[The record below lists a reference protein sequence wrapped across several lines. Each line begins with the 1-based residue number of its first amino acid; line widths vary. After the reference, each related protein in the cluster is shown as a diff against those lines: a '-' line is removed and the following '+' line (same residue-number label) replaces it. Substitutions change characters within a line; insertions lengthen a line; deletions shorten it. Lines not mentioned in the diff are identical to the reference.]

1 MSFNIALSGIQ
12 AINEQLTTLSNNI
25 ANAGTYGFKSSRAN
39 FASVYAGD
47 QANGVQVQ
55 SLTQNIS
62 QTGSLSS
69 TGRGMDAA
77 IQGRGFFTSRDA
89 QGVVSY
95 SRVGIFSTN
104 ADGLLVDSTGKKV
117 QGYGPTVGGVL
128 GTMGDIAIPTGQI
141 PAVATTKVSYAGNMS
156 GDWKVPTATFNA
168 TDANTYNMVK
178 QSVVYDSLGTQ
189 HTVSQ
194 YFVKTD
200 ADTVTV
206 HYSLDGAAPTTNFAM
221 NFGTN
226 GQILPATTTGPVL
239 NIAGAAAGAAD
250 MSFRFDYTGTSKFA
264 GEATNT
270 TNRADGYASGTF
282 VGVELAENGSIV
294 AKYSNEQQQ
303 VVGTIAIAT
312 FPDEGSLVSVS
323 DTAWIAN
330 ANSGAPLYTTPGV
343 GLGGKLSKGVLEGS
357 NVDITSEL
365 VGLMTSQRNYQANS
379 KVITAENQMMQS
391 LMQAL

>member
-1 MSFNIALSGIQ
+1 
-12 AINEQLTTLSNNI
+12 
-25 ANAGTYGFKSSRAN
+25 
-39 FASVYAGD
+39 
-47 QANGVQVQ
+47 
-55 SLTQNIS
+55 
-62 QTGSLSS
+62 
-69 TGRGMDAA
+69 
-77 IQGRGFFTSRDA
+77 
-89 QGVVSY
+89 
-95 SRVGIFSTN
+95 
-104 ADGLLVDSTGKKV
+104 
-117 QGYGPTVGGVL
+117 
-128 GTMGDIAIPTGQI
+128 
-141 PAVATTKVSYAGNMS
+141 
-156 GDWKVPTATFNA
+156 
-168 TDANTYNMVK
+168 
-178 QSVVYDSLGTQ
+178 
-189 HTVSQ
+189 
-194 YFVKTD
+194 
-200 ADTVTV
+200 
-206 HYSLDGAAPTTNFAM
+206 M
-221 NFGTN
+221 NF
-226 GQILPATTTGPVL
+226 
-239 NIAGAAAGAAD
+239 
-250 MSFRFDYTGTSKFA
+250 SFDYTGTSKFA

-379 KVITAENQMMQS
+379 KVITAENEMMQS